1 MVCRIV
7 QGTTHAGGAGAELNW
22 PWIGL
27 GKFIATIVG
36 ILKAARDCI
45 DTCGTKRSIATSLKM
60 PRKAPSLDMFVAAI
74 HEFRNAVA
82 DPGYNVTTAR
92 ERLALTKGLNFDS
105 QLVEKTRDIIIDIDK
120 ELFGTF
126 QESGTFQEK
135 KIHRL
140 QTMGYV
146 EYMVFGKSESNK
158 SMPAIT
164 NLTTSVPGDKEH
176 DMLIEG
182 ATIDKGKEKRVKRA
196 LNDVVNDKGMNKAH
210 NRLIEG
216 ATIEKGKEKQSEPV
230 VEGPKKKK
238 LKGKSKK
245 NKMPIDNGKNGK
257 ATSKENDDFVEGSIP
272 DKGKGKENELLLEGS
287 ATYKGKIKEIGL
299 PPAKHEVQGEES
311 NDDDP
316 FISQG
321 SLNLIREAKDVVL
334 GPISDDEDDEVS
346 RVTAEPDSTGQDAHD
361 YDPMMVEMQKE
372 SLIAFAKIHR
382 LLRYARHQ
390 TATPCQL
397 DLFCRFVE
405 DPLFFEKM
413 SETTEELRWN
423 WYV

>member
-1 MVCRIV
+1 
-7 QGTTHAGGAGAELNW
+7 
-22 PWIGL
+22 
-27 GKFIATIVG
+27 
-36 ILKAARDCI
+36 
-45 DTCGTKRSIATSLKM
+45 
-60 PRKAPSLDMFVAAI
+60 MFVAAI
-74 HEFRNAVA
+74 YEFRNAVA
-82 DPGYNVTTAR
+82 DPSYSVTTAR

-105 QLVEKTRDIIIDIDK
+105 QLVEKTRDLIIDIDK

-126 QESGTFQEK
+126 QESGTEQEK
-135 KIHRL
+135 KIHML

-182 ATIDKGKEKRVKRA
+182 ATIDKGKEKQIKPALNDVVNDKGTGKIHDLLYDMLVEGVTIDKGKEKRVKRA

-257 ATSKENDDFVEGSIP
+257 ATSKENDDFGGDSIL
-272 DKGKGKENELLLEGS
+272 DKGKRKENELLLEGS